1 MSQGVIAVA
10 TIVAIIAGPLFTLLL
25 QKWTEA
31 RREKRQAR
39 QFVFR
44 TLMMYRATPL
54 NPNFVQ
60 ALNLIDV
67 VFDSKKKTENTVRTD
82 WKKLLDHLNN
92 NAQSVTF
99 VADTKTYIGKLLSE
113 MGACLGYTFDEVY
126 IQRHSYQPAALTWK
140 EEEQQSLRKL
150 MLEVLRG
157 NKRLSVSMFP
167 EDFPPLRLP
176 AQDVLPQNLPRTI
189 TDLHDE

>member
-1 MSQGVIAVA
+1 MSQNALSTTTQIVIAVA
-10 TIVAIIAGPLFTLLL
+10 TIVAIIAGPLFTLWL
-25 QKWTEA
+25 QRWTEN

-54 NPNFVQ
+54 NTNFVQ

-67 VFDSKKKTENTVRTD
+67 VFDSKRQKEQTVRAD

-99 VADTKTYIGKLLSE
+99 VADINKYLATLLSN
-113 MGACLGYTFDEVY
+113 MGTCLGYNFDEVY
-126 IQRHSYQPAALTWK
+126 MQRHSYQPKALNSK
-140 EEEQQSLRKL
+140 EEEQQALRTL
-150 MLEVLRG
+150 TLEVLRG
-157 NKRLSVSMFP
+157 NKRIPVSMFP
-167 EDFPPLRLP
+167 EDFPDLRLP
-176 AQDVLPQNLPRTI
+176 GDRYT
-189 TDLHDE
+189 